1 MTSLSS
7 QDVIY
12 INKCVD
18 ICDKRISNITSN
30 ISNITSKMGESDCK
44 LGLGILAFVKVEKL
58 IFTSCLNPNTK
69 EEIFKLLLAKFDE
82 LICNS
87 LEVMESMVRDDEMNE
102 GDYLNN
108 CKEWGKEREKIRK
121 ICVGE

>member
-18 ICDKRISNITSN
+18 ICDKRVSTITY
-30 ISNITSKMGESDCK
+30 KMGDMSEKDCK
-44 LGLGILAFVKVEKL
+44 LGVGILAFVKVEKL
-58 IFTSCLNPNTK
+58 IFTSLLNPNTK

-87 LEVMESMVRDDEMNE
+87 LEMMESLVRDDEMNE
-102 GDYLNN
+102 GEYLVN
-108 CKEWGKEREKIRK
+108 CKVWGKEREKIRK
-121 ICVGE
+121 ICMC

>member
-18 ICDKRISNITSN
+18 ICDKRISNITS
-30 ISNITSKMGESDCK
+30 KMGEGRDYYCK
-44 LGLGILAFVKVEKL
+44 LGVGILAFVKVEKL
-58 IFTSCLNPNTK
+58 IFTSLLNPNTK

-87 LEVMESMVRDDEMNE
+87 LEVMESLVRDDEMNE

-121 ICVGE
+121 ICIGE

>member
-18 ICDKRISNITSN
+18 ICDKRIST
-30 ISNITSKMGESDCK
+30 ITSKMEQMRGEDYYCK
-44 LGLGILAFVKVEKL
+44 LGVGILAFVKVEKL
-58 IFTSCLNPNTK
+58 IFASILNPNSK
-69 EEIFKLLLAKFDE
+69 KEIFKLLLAKYDE

-87 LEVMESMVRDDEMNE
+87 LEMMESLVRDDEMNE
-102 GDYLNN
+102 GEYLFN
-108 CKEWGKEREKIRK
+108 CKLWGKEREKIRK
-121 ICVGE
+121 ICMC